1 MAGRGTDEI
10 RIRVRGEDF
19 EESRRFIETYLA
31 GRGVSSVIASEAV
44 LVYEAIFDDLLENGT
59 DPDTVLTITG
69 QNSIGDIRIRIEFK
83 GDRYVP
89 GENSDPDAPESL
101 ILSAYDDKVDYSY
114 RSGRNRIVIT
124 VRRSHGK
131 AMIPAL
137 IGILLGVAVWT
148 PVSIFTRLE
157 TELWLLDNIINPLEV
172 LYGNMV
178 LMIGGPL
185 TFLSILKNLTET
197 HLINDSAR
205 EANRLRLSIFYT
217 SSISILL
224 ALGTAALVFLVTGG
238 VDSPEGYTNFSLGM
252 TVGEVILSL
261 SSSNIFEP
269 FITASPYPM
278 LLLALLFT
286 YALCS
291 VGKHFDTLKTAIDA
305 CYALFSRMLS
315 VVIFFLPLAGFV
327 AVAEGVLGSSFARLL
342 KGLAYAALIPVS
354 LAVMELYYAVRL
366 KAKSIQ
372 VVPFAGKLLPLIHE
386 NYKINSAIDAVP
398 FNVRYCAREFGYSR
412 AELSNTLPVLAQIN
426 LDGNCFVLTLTS
438 MLMLFKGGMV
448 INLPDQLLIAF
459 LILFLS
465 VGAPNQP
472 GSYLIGL
479 TIIAQ
484 YMGIS
489 GFISS
494 AIIGEV
500 LFGSV
505 INMVNVIGDI
515 VDVTIIHKIQ
525 EKSSESLSRNR
536 TLH

>member
-124 VRRSHGK
+124 VRRSHSK

-327 AVAEGVLGSSFARLL
+327 AVAEGVLGSSFAMLL

-354 LAVMELYYAVRL
+354 LAVMAMYYAVRL

>member
-1 MAGRGTDEI
+1 MAGRGIDEI
-10 RIRVRGEDF
+10 KIRVRGADF
-19 EESRRFIETYLA
+19 EESRRFIEKYLA

-124 VRRSHGK
+124 VRRSHSK

-148 PVSIFTRLE
+148 PVSIFTSLE

-278 LLLALLFT
+278 LLLAVLFT

-327 AVAEGVLGSSFARLL
+327 AVAEGVLGSSFAMLL

-448 INLPDQLLIAF
+448 INLPDMLLIAF